1 MLATTAY
8 LSIRYLQYF
17 TIIIDEILYDDA
29 IYFETISIL
38 PHTAVFV
45 ILIYNAVCLHK
56 VIALPF
62 MRQHSSRQAG
72 ASSLYRS
79 VIISRI
85 AIATRRHQTRLF
97 PANN

>member
-1 MLATTAY
+1 MMTQYTSKRYQYCRTA
-8 LSIRYLQYF
+8 L
-17 TIIIDEILYDDA
+17 
-29 IYFETISIL
+29 
-38 PHTAVFV
+38 VFV

-62 MRQHSSRQAG
+62 MRQHSRPAG

-85 AIATRRHQTRLF
+85 AIAARRYQTRLF
-97 PANN
+97 PTNN